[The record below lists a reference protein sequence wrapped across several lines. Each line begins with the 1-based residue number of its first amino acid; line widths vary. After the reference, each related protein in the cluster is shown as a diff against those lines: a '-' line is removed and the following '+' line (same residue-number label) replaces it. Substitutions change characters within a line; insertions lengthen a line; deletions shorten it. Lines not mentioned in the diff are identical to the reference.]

1 MQPISVEAFASMV
14 MKNNKGYRK
23 KELVKTL
30 NETLTAKKNGAKCII
45 CGAPIWAAGSAITGS
60 NLCFTCTTGEA
71 NDSDDYEILI
81 YAISPMRQMPGAAA
95 FPDRF

>member
-1 MQPISVEAFASMV
+1 MTWGVSNCEFLPIHTILDRKFQTLHLTHASMV

-30 NETLTAKKNGAKCII
+30 NDTLTAKKNGAKCMI

-71 NDSDDYEILI
+71 NDSGDYEIE
-81 YAISPMRQMPGAAA
+81 
-95 FPDRF
+95 

>member
-1 MQPISVEAFASMV
+1 MV

-71 NDSDDYEILI
+71 NDSDDYEIE
-81 YAISPMRQMPGAAA
+81 
-95 FPDRF
+95 